1 VPLTDN
7 NAKESLMK
15 TKPLSLVSLLSAA
28 GAFAVLSAPVQAA
41 YTITSFGPGA
51 WGSSDAALGLNA
63 ASTIEDFED
72 TALAAGLQIQASAS
86 SSGSYG
92 PTSTLPA
99 TFDPFADPNGNAFS
113 TYPCGNASCS
123 SRWDGTHALLNTG
136 NNQSAWYGS
145 TSAWGDLTFTFA
157 GGVKQIGFSLQQNE
171 YAVNVYLNGS
181 LFTAIGGAGGGR
193 TGYFRIDAGGLSAPI
208 TSMKLDG
215 NIYDAWVV
223 DHLAFTAA
231 VPEPESYAM
240 MLAGLGVTGL
250 IARRRLSA

>member
-1 VPLTDN
+1 
-7 NAKESLMK
+7 MK
-15 TKPLSLVSLLSAA
+15 TRPLSLVSLLSAA
-28 GAFAVLSAPVQAA
+28 GAIALLSAPVQAA
-41 YTITSFGPGA
+41 WTITGFGPAA
-51 WGSSDAALGLNA
+51 WGSSDAALGLNVG
-63 ASTIEDFED
+63 STIEDFED
-72 TALAAGLQIQASAS
+72 TELAAGLKIQVSAS

-99 TFDPFADPNGNAFS
+99 VFDPFADPNGNAFS
-113 TYPCGNASCS
+113 TYPCGNAGCS
-123 SRWDGTHALLNTG
+123 SRWDGTHALINTG

-171 YAVNVYLNGS
+171 HTVNVYLNGS
-181 LFTAIGGAGGGR
+181 LFTAIGGGGGGR
-193 TGYFRIDAGGLSAPI
+193 TGYFRIDASGLSAPI

-215 NIYDAWVV
+215 TIYDAWVV

-231 VPEPESYAM
+231 VPEPDSYAL

-250 IARRRLSA
+250 IARRRLST